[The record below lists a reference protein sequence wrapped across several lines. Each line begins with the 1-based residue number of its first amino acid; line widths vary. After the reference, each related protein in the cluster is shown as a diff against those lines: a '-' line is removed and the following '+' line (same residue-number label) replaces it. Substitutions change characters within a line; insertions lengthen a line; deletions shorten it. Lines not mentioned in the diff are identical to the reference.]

1 MCARMLFHADYDKR
15 QNEHEYRQLIK
26 EIIYKALAN
35 RDTTGACRRPLEST
49 EKRKVNE
56 Y

>member
-1 MCARMLFHADYDKR
+1 MNKG
-15 QNEHEYRQLIK
+15 QVIK

-49 EKRKVNE
+49 EKGRNGIERKVNE